1 MTSKGHPAVSR
12 FSSTVLTALLATAG
26 VTVGSTAQAGGQGPY
41 EITKTEPKLTQG
53 GRATASLTI
62 TAKDGWHVNPS
73 APITL
78 SVSAGDGVTTGK
90 VKQGRTDLVQSTNEV
105 ARFDIPLEAS
115 QSGQKTLSAEAKFV
129 LCQASA
135 CKPVKDTV
143 TFNLL
148 VVPAAKK

>member
-1 MTSKGHPAVSR
+1 MTTRISAATLR
-12 FSSTVLTALLATAG
+12 FSGAVLIASLVVAG
-26 VTVGSTAQAGGQGPY
+26 VTIASMAQAGGKEPY

-62 TAKDGWHVNPS
+62 TAQDGWHVNPS

-78 SVSAGDGVTTGK
+78 SVSPGEGVTTGK
-90 VKQGRTDLVQSTNEV
+90 VKQGRKDLVQSTNEV

-115 QSGQKTLSAEAKFV
+115 QAGQKTLSAEAKFV

-148 VVPAAKK
+148 VAPAEKK